1 MNIVFNLNHYK
12 VIMVNFKVVGSIIA
26 GIIVVIAIISLS
38 SQNNTTDS
46 HTSEQSNQ
54 VEVSD
59 SASLTTN
66 NPDYTIGED
75 GKKKYV
81 ISAGDSPNLQD

>member
-1 MNIVFNLNHYK
+1 MA
-12 VIMVNFKVVGSIIA
+12 NFKVIGPIIV
-26 GIIVVIAIISLS
+26 GIIIVIAIIALS
-38 SQNNTTDS
+38 NQGDIMDS
-46 HTSEQSNQ
+46 DTSEQSNEI
-54 VEVSD
+54 EVSD

-66 NPDYTIGED
+66 NPDYTIDED